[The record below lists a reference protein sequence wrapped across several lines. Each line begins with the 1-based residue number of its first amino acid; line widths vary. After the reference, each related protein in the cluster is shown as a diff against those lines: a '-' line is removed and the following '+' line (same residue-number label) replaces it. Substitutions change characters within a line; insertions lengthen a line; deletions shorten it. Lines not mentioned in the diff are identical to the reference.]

1 MKKLY
6 FIIYIFIYIC
16 VSTVICLKVAQGG
29 SSDGREADTTGINRR
44 LINVEENWTDV
55 SAKDKE
61 VVSKEDSFDYTVID
75 SDGCVLIMTK
85 SDMAQSVSSAT
96 SHYDIIRDVEVDGR
110 VVGHMIVHNPA
121 AESERARSI
130 RYAYLLA
137 ALLAGVLILII
148 GYFVYINHCVVRPFH
163 NMKKFATRI
172 AVGDLD
178 TPLQMDK
185 GHVFGEFT
193 EAFDIMREE
202 LKASREREEAAVKS
216 RKELVAELSHDIKT
230 PVASIKAMAEVMS
243 LTARDDA
250 ERDTIAAIN
259 GKADQIDRLISNLFH
274 ATLEELE
281 QLEVNVEELSSE
293 DIRQMIQEADYMKK
307 VSEIE
312 ISDAVIVCDKL
323 RINQVITNIIANSYK
338 YAGTDIS
345 VRSRYEGDIYA
356 IDISDKGGGIPESEL
371 EVITEKFKRGSNAE
385 GKDGSGLGL
394 YISKYLLEKMG
405 GGLVCTNNGE
415 GLTVTIRVKTA

>member
-121 AESERARSI
+121 AESESARSI

-230 PVASIKAMAEVMS
+230 P
-243 LTARDDA
+243 RNPG
-250 ERDTIAAIN
+250 R
-259 GKADQIDRLISNLFH
+259 
-274 ATLEELE
+274 
-281 QLEVNVEELSSE
+281 
-293 DIRQMIQEADYMKK
+293 
-307 VSEIE
+307 
-312 ISDAVIVCDKL
+312 
-323 RINQVITNIIANSYK
+323 
-338 YAGTDIS
+338 AGT
-345 VRSRYEGDIYA
+345 A
-356 IDISDKGGGIPESEL
+356 
-371 EVITEKFKRGSNAE
+371 GS
-385 GKDGSGLGL
+385 
-394 YISKYLLEKMG
+394 
-405 GGLVCTNNGE
+405 
-415 GLTVTIRVKTA
+415 